1 MEGITIILFFIFIF
15 FYIFSALKVCNIFSK
30 KSVPVNTFS
39 VLMPITPILNTFIVL
54 KYGKFI
60 DFTDL
65 KEIFQQ
71 LNKK

>member
-1 MEGITIILFFIFIF
+1 METIILFFIFL
-15 FYIFSALKVCNIFSK
+15 YIFSALKVCKIFSK

-39 VLMPITPILNTFIVL
+39 LLMPITPILNTFIVL

-71 LNKK
+71 LKK